1 MMSYNYAMMYHITK
15 RSVEKMRK
23 EILENN
29 YYVVR
34 SLAMTNYL
42 VRKGFDIKKVDDN
55 KANPEFKVFLFADSQ
70 ELRDAMSEY
79 IER

>member
-1 MMSYNYAMMYHITK
+1 MGYNYSMMYHITK
-15 RSVEKMRK
+15 RSIEKMKK

-34 SLAMTNYL
+34 SLSMTNYL

-55 KANPEFKVFLFADSQ
+55 EANPEFKVFLFADSQ

-79 IER
+79 VAR